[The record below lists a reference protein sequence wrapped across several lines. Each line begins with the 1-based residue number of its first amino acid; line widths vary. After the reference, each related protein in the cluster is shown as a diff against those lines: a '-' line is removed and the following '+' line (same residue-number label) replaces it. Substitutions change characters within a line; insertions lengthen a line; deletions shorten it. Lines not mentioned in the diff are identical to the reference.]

1 MDPAEHERFAELGV
15 IAQFTPAWHG
25 SDGDWYRSALG
36 DRADRPYRVRPLLDA
51 GAVVSFSSDVYF
63 PSEWHDGSA
72 NPFTGIQV
80 GHTRQYREDAPDGP
94 RSGTAEEM
102 LELEVMVNGYTR
114 QAAWQLGR
122 ESELGSLQPG
132 KLADFIVLDV
142 DLFSIDASRIHQVK
156 PAAVVLGGELLQ
168 GALP

>member
-1 MDPAEHERFAELGV
+1 M
-15 IAQFTPAWHG
+15 
-25 SDGDWYRSALG
+25 
-36 DRADRPYRVRPLLDA
+36 RPLLDA

-72 NPFTGIQV
+72 SPFTGIQV

-94 RSGTAEEM
+94 CSGTAEEM

-122 ESELGSLQPG
+122 ERELSSLQPG
-132 KLADFIVLDV
+132 KRADFIVLDV
-142 DLFSIDASRIHQVK
+142 DLFNIDASRINQVK
-156 PAAVVLGGELLQ
+156 PAAVVLGGEFLQ